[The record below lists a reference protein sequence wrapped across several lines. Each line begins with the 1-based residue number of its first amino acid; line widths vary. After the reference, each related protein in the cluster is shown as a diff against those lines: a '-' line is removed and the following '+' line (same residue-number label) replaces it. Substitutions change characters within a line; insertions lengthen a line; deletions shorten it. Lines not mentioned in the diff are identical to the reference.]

1 MTSSLRRLAAGLLV
15 IFAIIALSLSYWTLV
30 RGVDLVT
37 RDDNPRRVLAEQQ
50 ILRGQILDRNEVVL
64 AETYVDPEDGVAYRI
79 YYYPS
84 AAPVIGYY
92 SLRYG
97 VGGVESAYDDHLRG
111 GGQLTYSEE
120 ILQDLLHRQQV
131 GSDVQIS
138 LDITI
143 QQAVN
148 EILEGYTG
156 AVVVIHVPDG
166 QILALA
172 SQPTFDPAALDE
184 NWEALSTDPDAPL
197 LNRATQG
204 LYQPGESLQS
214 VVLGAALNN
223 GIASPEEQWRGAITT
238 TVDGRLFPCAAN
250 VSYANTLGG
259 AYAVGCPEPFRQLA
273 VELGAH
279 RLGTAIADFGLDEP
293 PPFTLPT
300 EAADLDT
307 FSIEEELALTG
318 IGQSGLTVSP
328 LQMALVAA
336 AFADH
341 GQMPPL
347 QLVLATR
354 RSGAAWQPV
363 PADGLPR
370 GTLSRASADTIEGL
384 MLRSVD
390 EGASQ
395 MADVSGFTVAGHTGL
410 AMAGPEGALN
420 AWFIGYS
427 SYSPDESI
435 AVAVLL
441 EDTPDASEAARIG
454 GLALAAALNAVP

>member
-1 MTSSLRRLAAGLLV
+1 MTSSLRRLSAGLLA
-15 IFAIIALSLSYWTLV
+15 IFAIIALSLSYWTLI
-30 RGVDLVT
+30 RGIDLVT

-50 ILRGQILDRNEVVL
+50 IQRGQILDRSGTVL
-64 AETYVDPEDGVAYRI
+64 AETIVDPEDGSSQRVYT
-79 YYYPS
+79 YPS
-84 AAPVIGYY
+84 AAPVVGYY

-97 VGGVESAYDDHLRG
+97 VGGIESAYDDQLRG
-111 GGQLTYSEE
+111 GGQLTYSEA

-138 LDITI
+138 LDIDV

-166 QILALA
+166 QVLALA
-172 SQPTFDPAALDE
+172 SQPTFDPATLDE
-184 NWEALSTDPDAPL
+184 NWEALSTDPGAPL

-214 VVLGAALNN
+214 VILGAALNN
-223 GIASPEEQWRGAITT
+223 GIASSDEQWRGAITT
-238 TVDGRLFPCAAN
+238 AVDGKLFPCAAD
-250 VSYANTLGG
+250 VSYINTLGG
-259 AYAVGCPEPFRQLA
+259 AYVEGCPEPFRQLA
-273 VELGAH
+273 VKLGAR
-279 RLGTAIADFGLDEP
+279 RLETAIADFGLSEP

-300 EAADLDT
+300 EATDPDA
-307 FSIEEELALTG
+307 FAVEEELALTG
-318 IGQSGLTVSP
+318 IGQSSLTVSP

-336 AFADH
+336 SFADH

-354 RSGAAWQPV
+354 KPGAAWQLV
-363 PADGLPR
+363 AADGLPR
-370 GTLSRASADTIEGL
+370 GTLSRTSADTIEGL

-427 SYSPDESI
+427 ASNSDEAI

-441 EDTPDASEAARIG
+441 EDTPDAGEAARIG
-454 GLALAAALNAVP
+454 GLALAAAFNAIP

>member
-1 MTSSLRRLAAGLLV
+1 MTSSLRRLAAGLLAV
-15 IFAIIALSLSYWTLV
+15 FVIIALSLSYWTLV
-30 RGVDLVT
+30 QGVDLVT
-37 RDDNPRRVLAEQQ
+37 RDDNPRQVLAEQQ
-50 ILRGQILDRNEVVL
+50 IQRGQILDRNGVVL
-64 AETYVDPEDGVAYRI
+64 AETVIDPEDGSSQRV

-84 AAPVIGYY
+84 AAPVVGYY

-97 VGGVESAYDDHLRG
+97 VGGIESAYDDQLRG
-111 GGQLTYSEE
+111 GGQVTYSEAV
-120 ILQDLLHRQQV
+120 LQDLLHRQQV

-138 LDITI
+138 LDIEV

-148 EILEGYTG
+148 EALEGYTG
-156 AVVVIHVPDG
+156 AVIVIHVPDG

-184 NWEALSTDPDAPL
+184 NWETLSTDPDAAL

-223 GIASPEEQWRGAITT
+223 GIASPDEQWRGTVIT
-238 TVDGRLFPCAAN
+238 TVDGSFFPCAAN
-250 VSYANTLGG
+250 VSYVDTLGD
-259 AYAVGCPEPFRQLA
+259 AYVEGCPEPFRQIA
-273 VELGAH
+273 AKLGTH
-279 RLGTAIADFGLDEP
+279 RLETAIVDFGLTEP
-293 PPFTLPT
+293 PIFALPT
-300 EAADLDT
+300 ESADLDA
-307 FSIEEELALTG
+307 FAIEKELTLTG
-318 IGQSGLTVSP
+318 IGQSSLTVSP
-328 LQMALVAA
+328 LQMAMVAA

-354 RSGAAWQPV
+354 KPGAVWQLV

-384 MLRSVD
+384 MLRSVN

-395 MADVSGFTVAGHTGL
+395 RASIPRFTVAGHTGL
-410 AMAGPEGALN
+410 AMAGPEGELN

-427 SYSPDESI
+427 AYSPDASV

-441 EDTPDASEAARIG
+441 EDTPTASEAARVG
-454 GLALAAALNAVP
+454 GRALAAALNAIP